1 MASEYFLMVE
11 EYLQKV
17 ELADVEEAKLLDSYR
32 LPPDPLEAS
41 DRDQKTH
48 LNLPFLAFSYLLRR
62 LTVRS
67 SPHA

>member
-17 ELADVEEAKLLDSYR
+17 ELADMEEAKLLDSYR